1 MKLRLRIASFS
12 APLIALAISFGLSS
26 LILLFIGKDPIET
39 FQIMFEYG
47 TKGKSIVSIINRSIP
62 LYISAIAVAVGF
74 KMGLFNIGV
83 EGQYLM
89 GSLIAAFVGSQF
101 SIITPIHV
109 LFIILIAVSSSALWA
124 AIAGYLKVKKG
135 IHEVIS
141 TIMLNYIGTGLIS
154 YGLTNIFDEPGSDY
168 ELPRTPELPESGK
181 MPPLNNLFNL
191 EDLQDLHGFLF
202 VAIIVGIFY
211 YWLVWKTTLG
221 FDLRITGSNPVAA
234 KFSGI
239 NPNRLIVVAMVT
251 SGGFAG
257 LVGLG
262 PLLGYFHRFTI
273 DFPTGLGF
281 AGIGVALLGRNHPFG
296 MGVGALLFAFLERS
310 SQILDLNDVPKEIEQ
325 MMQAF
330 ILLIV
335 VVFYEVIRR
344 FIVKQQIKDAS
355 KKVETWHRISISF
368 Y

>member
-12 APLIALAISFGLSS
+12 APIIALSIAFGLSS

-39 FQIMFEYG
+39 FRIMFEYG
-47 TKGKSIVSIINRSIP
+47 IKGKSIVSIINRSIP

-83 EGQYLM
+83 EGQYLVA
-89 GSLIAAFVGSQF
+89 SLIAAFVGSQF
-101 SIITPIHV
+101 SIITPIHI
-109 LFIILIAVSSSALWA
+109 LFIIFIAIACSAMWA

-135 IHEVIS
+135 VHEVIS
-141 TIMLNYIGTGLIS
+141 TIMLNYIGTGLIA
-154 YGLTNIFDEPGSDY
+154 YGLTNVFDEAGSDY
-168 ELPRTPELPESGK
+168 ELPRTPELPESGQ
-181 MPPLNNLFNL
+181 MPALNNLFGL
-191 EDLQDLHGFLF
+191 DDLQDLHGFLF
-202 VAIIVGIFY
+202 VAIAAGIFY

-221 FDLRITGSNPVAA
+221 FDLRITGANPIAA

-239 NPNRLIVVAMVT
+239 NPNRLIIVAMVT

-281 AGIGVALLGRNHPFG
+281 AGIAVALLGRNHPFG
-296 MGVGALLFAFLERS
+296 MGIGALLFAFLERS
-310 SQILDLNDVPKEIEQ
+310 SQILDLNDVPKEIER
-325 MMQAF
+325 MLQAF

-335 VVFYEVIRR
+335 VVFYEIIRR
-344 FIVKQQIKDAS
+344 FIVKQQVKDAS
-355 KKVETWHRISISF
+355 KKVET
-368 Y
+368 

>member
-1 MKLRLRIASFS
+1 
-12 APLIALAISFGLSS
+12 
-26 LILLFIGKDPIET
+26 
-39 FQIMFEYG
+39 MFEYG
-47 TKGKSIVSIINRSIP
+47 IKGKSIVSIINRSIP

-83 EGQYLM
+83 EGQYLV
-89 GSLIAAFVGSQF
+89 GSIIAAFVGSQF
-101 SIITPIHV
+101 SIITPLHI
-109 LFIILIAVSSSALWA
+109 LFITLIAVACSAMWA

-154 YGLTNIFDEPGSDY
+154 YSLTNVFDEKGSEY
-168 ELPRTPELPESGK
+168 ELPRTPELPETGQ
-181 MPPLNNLFNL
+181 MPALNNLFRL

-281 AGIGVALLGRNHPFG
+281 AGIAVALLGRNHPFG

-310 SQILDLNDVPKEIEQ
+310 SQILDLNDVPKEIER
-325 MMQAF
+325 MLQAF

-355 KKVETWHRISISF
+355 KKVET
-368 Y
+368 